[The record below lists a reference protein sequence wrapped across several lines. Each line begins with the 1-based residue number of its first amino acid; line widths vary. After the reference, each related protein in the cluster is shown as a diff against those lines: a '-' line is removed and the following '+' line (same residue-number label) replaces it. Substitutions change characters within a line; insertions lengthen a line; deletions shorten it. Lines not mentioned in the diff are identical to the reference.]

1 MHKSLG
7 ITLFL
12 TAVLGLSLLSLA
24 QAPAESILKN
34 APTTDDYPGM
44 EGVCMLDEGIVTSVP
59 HGTSTYVVHQ
69 RLCLLTHE
77 GIKDYGEVQIPYD
90 SETEKIHLDYAR
102 TITPDGRE
110 VIPNESAIHE
120 VTLPAAQDAPMYSSI
135 KLYTISM
142 PALEPGA
149 IIDYQVT
156 IKDTQTYSE
165 EEESDFSG
173 MWCFAW
179 GLPVQTSCYVVH
191 VPKELPIRWQVKGVD
206 LAPTVQTDSDTVT
219 YTFLRNDI
227 PAIGYEPYM
236 PDFDALSPL
245 AVVTSFADWNEVA
258 AWYNDLA
265 ADRVQTDSDIVAKV
279 NELTAGVQTPSDKIS
294 AIYDFV
300 ARKVRYVA
308 IEFGLGGYQP
318 HPAPKTFANRYGDC
332 KDQATLLIT
341 MLRTAGFEAYPVL
354 LRVGSGVDVDFDLPP
369 AVQMF
374 NHVIVAVRQGDG
386 WLFLDPTYDLA
397 TSSYLPQNDQ
407 AHHGLLVL
415 GDEDQPGLI
424 VTTDPF
430 VPEKTYVKSE
440 THATISPDG
449 DLEATAKI
457 KTGGDDDLW
466 YRSILIDRR
475 PDERKDLFGQ
485 ILSAVIPRAQLT
497 EFDYSDLDDTHTA
510 VTVTEG
516 FKKDHYVQKAGG
528 MFLFPAPYPAQIP
541 FPSLYSDEV
550 GQDSRTYPLMISPE
564 RIETRTWITIPAG
577 MTVQLPEDTEVT
589 NEIASFS
596 AHYSVTEGKILA
608 IRVLQVNTNEV
619 SPEKYSLYKQV
630 IDAMLEDANAM
641 IVARPTG

>member
-1 MHKSLG
+1 MHKTLG
-7 ITLFL
+7 ICLFFVALVGLAFL
-12 TAVLGLSLLSLA
+12 TLA
-24 QAPAESILKN
+24 QEPVESILKG
-34 APTTDDYPGM
+34 APVADDYPGM
-44 EGVCMLDEGIVTSVP
+44 EGVYMLDEGINTYVP
-59 HGTSTYVVHQ
+59 HGESTYVMHS
-69 RLCLLTHE
+69 RLCLLTQE
-77 GIKDYGEVQIPYD
+77 GVKDYGEVKIPYD
-90 SETEKIHLDYAR
+90 TKSQEIHLDYAR

-110 VIPNESAIHE
+110 VIPDKSAIHE

-156 IKDTQTYSE
+156 IKDKE
-165 EEESDFSG
+165 PPAPDEKSDFSD
-173 MWCFAW
+173 MWYFAW
-179 GLPVQTSCYVVH
+179 ELPVQTSHYVVH
-191 VPKELPIRWQVKGVD
+191 VPRDTPIEWRVKGID
-206 LAPTVQTDSDTVT
+206 LSPTVQTDSKTVT
-219 YTFLRNDI
+219 YTLLRNDI

-236 PDFDALSPL
+236 PDLAALSPL
-245 AVVTSFADWNEVA
+245 AVVTTFGDWNEVA

-279 NELTAGVQTPSDKIS
+279 NELTAGIQTPSDKIS

-341 MLRTAGFEAYPVL
+341 MLRVAGFEAYPVL
-354 LRVGSGVDVDFDLPP
+354 LKVGSGVDVDFDLPP

-386 WLFLDPTYDLA
+386 WLFLDPTYDLG
-397 TSSYLPQNDQ
+397 TSSYLPQDDQ

-415 GDEDQPGLI
+415 GDKDQPGLI

-457 KTGGDDDLW
+457 ETGGDDDLW
-466 YRSILIDRR
+466 YRSILISRR

-497 EFDYSDLDDTHTA
+497 ALDYSDLDDTHTP
-510 VTVTEG
+510 VTVTESFSKEG
-516 FKKDHYVQKAGG
+516 FVQKAGE
-528 MFLFPAPYPAQIP
+528 MFLFPVPYPAQIP
-541 FPSLYSDEV
+541 FPAIYSDEV
-550 GQDSRTYPLMISPE
+550 GQDSRTYPLMTIPE
-564 RIETRTWITIPAG
+564 RVETRTWIRIPAG
-577 MTVQLPEDTEVT
+577 MRVQLPKDAKVA

-596 AHYSVTEGKILA
+596 AHYSFTDGKIIA
-608 IRVLQVNTNEV
+608 VRVLQVNTDEV
-619 SPEKYSLYKQV
+619 KPEQYPLYKKV

-641 IVARPTG
+641 IVAQLTG